1 MIRMTELTKDDRM
14 KKEILR
20 IKKLLR
26 ELPEDRLKIVD
37 GMIKRAAFMQVTLED
52 LEEDIKA
59 FGTVENFTQTR
70 DIEYDRERPAV
81 RIYNTLVKNYAN
93 AMKQIVDM
101 LPQQDASKKKDQL
114 LEFLKR

>member
-1 MIRMTELTKDDRM
+1 MNDLTKDDRI

-26 ELPEDRLKIVD
+26 EIPEDRLKIVD
-37 GMIKRAAFMQVTLED
+37 GIIKRAAFMQVTLED
-52 LEEDIKA
+52 LEDDIKEH
-59 FGTVENFTQTR
+59 GTVENFSQAR

-81 RIYNTLVKNYAN
+81 RIYNTLVKNYTGT
-93 AMKQIVDM
+93 MKQIFDM
-101 LPQQDASKKKDQL
+101 LPQNDGVKKKDQL

>member
-1 MIRMTELTKDDRM
+1 MTELTKDDRM

-26 ELPEDRLKIVD
+26 ELPEDRLKIAD

-52 LEEDIKA
+52 LEEDIKVN
-59 FGTVENFTQTR
+59 GTVEEFTQTKG
-70 DIEYDRERPAV
+70 IEYDRERPAV
-81 RIYNTLVKNYAN
+81 RIYNTLVKNYSN

-101 LPQQDASKKKDQL
+101 LPETDGVKKKDQL

>member
-1 MIRMTELTKDDRM
+1 MAEISKDDRM
-14 KKEILR
+14 KREILR

-26 ELPEDRLKIVD
+26 DLPDEKLKMAD
-37 GMIKRAAFMQVTLED
+37 GIIKRAAFMQVTLED

-59 FGTVENFTQTR
+59 YGTVENFSQTR

-81 RIYNTLVKNYAN
+81 RIYNTLVKNYSN
-93 AMKQIVDM
+93 AMKQIVDL
-101 LPQQDASKKKDQL
+101 LPQQQDGMKKQDLL